1 MRKLAI
7 ISCKATK
14 KTYSCKAEE
23 MYSDSPQFKF
33 QIPFINEYYDDYNI
47 LSVKYGVITKDT
59 IIDTY
64 NITLTKRSNMM
75 STNPTMND
83 KSKQRWATKIKKQ
96 IAQLSFEWD
105 EIHLHLS
112 EAYLKEIEEVLQIPN
127 VYYIKLP
134 NTLDTKANYLKF
146 NKNGAAEGEPVFV
159 VGNPGRTERYRTVSQ
174 LSYDRDFRYPLQYKF
189 LKK

>member
-23 MYSDSPQFKF
+23 MYNDSPQFKY
-33 QIPFINEYYDDYNI
+33 QIPFINEYYTDYNI

-64 NITLTKRSNMM
+64 NMTLTKTTNLM
-75 STNPTMND
+75 SANPTVND
-83 KSKQRWATKIKKQ
+83 KSKKLWATKVKKQ
-96 IAQLSFEWD
+96 IAKLSFEWD

-112 EAYLKEIEEVLQIPN
+112 EAYLREIEEVLQIPN
-127 VYYIKLP
+127 VHYIKLP
-134 NTLDTKANYLKF
+134 NTLDTKANYAKALDIFKQKNDVWLDVISNYVKWKKTF
-146 NKNGAAEGEPVFV
+146 KHELLNKKIVLPW
-159 VGNPGRTERYRTVSQ
+159 T
-174 LSYDRDFRYPLQYKF
+174 L
-189 LKK
+189 

>member
-33 QIPFINEYYDDYNI
+33 QIPFINEYYTDYNI
-47 LSVKYGVITKDT
+47 LSIKYGVIAKDT

-64 NITLTKRSNMM
+64 NMTLTKASNLM
-75 STNPTMND
+75 SKNPTIND
-83 KSKQRWATKIKKQ
+83 ISKSRWATKVKKQ

-112 EAYLKEIEEVLQIPN
+112 EAYLNEIQEVLSIPN
-127 VYYIKLP
+127 VIYIKLP
-134 NTLDTKANYLKF
+134 NTLDTKANY
-146 NKNGAAEGEPVFV
+146 NKALEIYKQKDDVFLDV
-159 VGNPGRTERYRTVSQ
+159 ISNYVKWRKAFKYELLN
-174 LSYDRDFRYPLQYKF
+174 
-189 LKK
+189 KKLVLPWTL